1 MKDESLE
8 GIVWDEMWDLNIDGL
23 FIWNRSNWDDDTII
37 IVVMEHSFSDGREFK
52 YLGESSWCT
61 MLC

>member
-8 GIVWDEMWDLNIDGL
+8 SIMRDEMWDLNIDGF
-23 FIWNRSNWDDDTII
+23 FIWNQSNWNDDTII
-37 IVVMEHSFSDGREFK
+37 IVIEHSFSNGRELE
-52 YLGESSWCT
+52 YLGESSWCV